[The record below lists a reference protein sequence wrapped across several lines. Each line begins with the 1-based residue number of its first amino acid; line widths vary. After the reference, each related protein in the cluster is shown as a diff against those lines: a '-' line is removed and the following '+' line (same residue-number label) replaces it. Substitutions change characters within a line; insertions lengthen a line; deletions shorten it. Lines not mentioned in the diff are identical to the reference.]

1 MDSFLYFGGAFL
13 LAVILIT
20 VGMEVAFRYFLRNP
34 LPWTSELATIALV
47 WLVFISGSYGFAQ
60 KAHIKIDV
68 FVRFLP
74 AAFQKILPY
83 LINIIFIV
91 LFTALIIVG
100 TDYALVIAKAKTSAL
115 RVSQLVYYLAV
126 PVSAAFMLFYTV
138 LELTGLIKGRA
149 RESLGTEDR
158 N

>member
-1 MDSFLYFGGAFL
+1 M
-13 LAVILIT
+13 AVILIT
-20 VGMEVAFRYFLRNP
+20 VGMEVSFRYVLKNP

-68 FVRFLP
+68 FVRLLP
-74 AAFQKILPY
+74 EPCHKILPY
-83 LINIIFIV
+83 LINIIFII

-100 TDYALVIAKAKTSAL
+100 TEYAFIIAKAKTSAL
-115 RVSQLVYYLAV
+115 RVSQLVYYMAV

-138 LELTGLIKGRA
+138 LELTGLIKGWA
-149 RESLGTEDR
+149 RESLRTGDR